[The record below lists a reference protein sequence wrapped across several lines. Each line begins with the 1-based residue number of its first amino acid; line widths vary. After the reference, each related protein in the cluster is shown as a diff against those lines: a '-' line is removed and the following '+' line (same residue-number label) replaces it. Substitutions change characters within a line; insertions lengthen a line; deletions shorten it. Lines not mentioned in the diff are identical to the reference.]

1 MLTLVAAAILSFMI
15 FFPLVVATS
24 VFKVLDEK
32 QSSKFLR
39 IFFPKY
45 YLYGFVL
52 SVIGLTL
59 SAYYQIK
66 LSMLISGK
74 KVLPFL
80 FQEKCNTENL
90 FKLFCEFFDN
100 YKFHKDKF
108 VKLSKDLENEI
119 KFNKLHKFSV
129 FINFLQIIGCI
140 FLLVT
145 YLK

>member
-1 MLTLVAAAILSFMI
+1 MLILVAAATLSFMI

-52 SVIGLTL
+52 SLAGVIL
-59 SAYYQIK
+59 SIYFENK
-66 LSMLISGK
+66 LSILIYSFIMVGFIFSRQTLTPMVNK
-74 KVLPFL
+74 AKDSND
-80 FQEKCNTENL
+80 EK
-90 FKLFCEFFDN
+90 
-100 YKFHKDKF
+100 
-108 VKLSKDLENEI
+108 
-119 KFNKLHKFSV
+119 KFNKLHKLSV

-140 FLLVT
+140 FLLVV

>member
-24 VFKVLDEK
+24 VFKVLNEK

-52 SVIGLTL
+52 SVIGI
-59 SAYYQIK
+59 SVSIYYENK
-66 LSMLISGK
+66 LSMLIFLLILAGFVFSRQ
-74 KVLPFL
+74 VLMPMIN
-80 FQEKCNTENL
+80 K
-90 FKLFCEFFDN
+90 
-100 YKFHKDKF
+100 
-108 VKLSKDLENEI
+108 SKDLENES